1 LSGAADEV
9 KNEIVLDRRA
19 TATAEAAWRLWF
31 MIDAQD
37 LSLEER
43 NLLRAA
49 LDGPLHDRDP
59 ALVGLCLRLCGRRLL
74 QRAGLTA
81 QANGW
86 RGSPHAFVLTRQGW
100 AFLKAER
107 RGRPMLRA
115 G

>member
-1 LSGAADEV
+1 
-9 KNEIVLDRRA
+9 
-19 TATAEAAWRLWF
+19 

-37 LSLEER
+37 IPQEER

-49 LDGPLHDRDP
+49 LDGPLLDRNP

-74 QRAGLTA
+74 QRAGLAA

-86 RGSPHAFVLTRQGW
+86 RGSPHAFVLTREGW

-107 RGRPMLRA
+107 RGKPMRRA